1 MLKFCTIKSKIL
13 KVIYFNLFCNCL
25 FNFVIFLQVNPGSK
39 ASLKGVREGDLIT
52 SINGRPTKEIT
63 NSEAHTLLKSAGDR
77 LVLGLNE

>member
-1 MLKFCTIKSKIL
+1 M
-13 KVIYFNLFCNCL
+13 
-25 FNFVIFLQVNPGSK
+25 IFLQVNPGSK